1 MASTSR
7 GFVAHVFSTSATS
20 ESVSITKQIAEGNE
34 EIKTESIFAG
44 SGHPK
49 PLIFFTTCL
58 SAQSLQ
64 TMCVF
69 LLS

>member
-44 SGHPK
+44 SGHLK
-49 PLIFFTTCL
+49 PLIFLHNLFVSTITT
-58 SAQSLQ
+58 